1 MLFLLEKP
9 FPHPIYELSALKGQV
24 DRNAAEV
31 SGHNFLNILLYI
43 EDMTMRTIDLS
54 PLYRSFIGSDHL
66 ASLIDAASR
75 AEKQSTYPPYNIELL
90 DDDKYRVTMAV
101 AGFSK
106 EDVTIE
112 VQENTL
118 TITGKKATEDKEATE
133 RKFLHKG
140 ISERNFERK
149 FQLGDHVKVLA
160 ADMEN
165 GLLHIDMERVIP
177 EAKKPRQ
184 IEIGSRLLEN
194 N

>member
-1 MLFLLEKP
+1 
-9 FPHPIYELSALKGQV
+9 
-24 DRNAAEV
+24 
-31 SGHNFLNILLYI
+31 
-43 EDMTMRTIDLS
+43 MRTNDLS

-66 ASLIDAASR
+66 ASLVDAASR

-90 DDDKYRVTMAV
+90 GDDKYRVTMAI

-106 EDVTIE
+106 DDVSIE

-118 TITGKKATEDKEATE
+118 VITGTRKPEEKETAE

-184 IEIGSRLLEN
+184 IEIGSRLIES
-194 N
+194 

>member
-1 MLFLLEKP
+1 
-9 FPHPIYELSALKGQV
+9 LSALKGQV
-24 DRNAAEV
+24 DNTAAAK
-31 SGHNFLNILLYI
+31 SGHINLNILLNF

-90 DDDKYRVTMAV
+90 GDDKYRVTMAI

-106 EDVTIE
+106 DDVSIQVE
-112 VQENTL
+112 ENTL
-118 TITGKKATEDKEATE
+118 TITGTKKAEEKENKE

-194 N
+194 

>member
-1 MLFLLEKP
+1 
-9 FPHPIYELSALKGQV
+9 
-24 DRNAAEV
+24 
-31 SGHNFLNILLYI
+31 
-43 EDMTMRTIDLS
+43 
-54 PLYRSFIGSDHL
+54 
-66 ASLIDAASR
+66 
-75 AEKQSTYPPYNIELL
+75 
-90 DDDKYRVTMAV
+90 MAI

-106 EDVTIE
+106 DDVSIQVE
-112 VQENTL
+112 ENTL
-118 TITGKKATEDKEATE
+118 TITGTKKTEADDKESKE

-184 IEIGSRLLEN
+184 IEIGSRLIEN
-194 N
+194 

>member
-1 MLFLLEKP
+1 
-9 FPHPIYELSALKGQV
+9 
-24 DRNAAEV
+24 
-31 SGHNFLNILLYI
+31 
-43 EDMTMRTIDLS
+43 MRTIDLS

-66 ASLIDAASR
+66 ASLVDAASR
-75 AEKQSTYPPYNIELL
+75 AEKQSSYPPYNIELL
-90 DDDKYRVTMAV
+90 ADDKYRITMAV

-106 EDVTIE
+106 DDVTIE

-118 TITGKKATEDKEATE
+118 TINGTRKDEDKASE

-160 ADMEN
+160 ADMEH
-165 GLLHIDMERVIP
+165 GVLSIDLERVIP

-184 IEIGSRLLEN
+184 IEIGNRLIEN
-194 N
+194 QES